1 MALKFH
7 FVLIAPVFLFLLSV
21 VEARGQDPLRFK
33 EEIRDLT
40 ARQDSIWDPERET
53 VVFTGS
59 SSIRFWEDLQQTFP
73 EVQILN
79 TGFGGSQASDLLYY
93 LDTLVLRYRPVKVF
107 IYEGDNDLAEGKRPG
122 QVLKTQKEII
132 DTIREQRPGTELVL
146 IAAKPSISRWQLRRK
161 YRRYNRRLARLAK
174 GETYLSF
181 ADVWSP
187 MLQED
192 RKLNR
197 TLFISDGLHM
207 NETGYEI
214 WREVMRPLLTN
225 PINTAIK

>member
-1 MALKFH
+1 MTVKLKFI
-7 FVLIAPVFLFLLSV
+7 LLAPVFLLLLSLT
-21 VEARGQDPLRFK
+21 EAKGQDPLRFK
-33 EEIRDLT
+33 KEIRELT
-40 ARQDSIWDPERET
+40 ARQDSIWDPEQET
-53 VVFTGS
+53 IVFTGS
-59 SSIRFWEDLQQTFP
+59 SSIRFWEDLQQAFP
-73 EVQILN
+73 DMQILN

-132 DTIREQRPGTELVL
+132 DQIKKQRPDSELVL
-146 IAAKPSISRWQLRRK
+146 IAAKPSISRWALRRK

-187 MLQED
+187 MLQDD

-197 TLFISDGLHM
+197 NLFISDGLHM
-207 NETGYEI
+207 NEMGYEI
-214 WREVMRPLLTN
+214 WREVIRPLLTN
-225 PINTAIK
+225 PINTALK